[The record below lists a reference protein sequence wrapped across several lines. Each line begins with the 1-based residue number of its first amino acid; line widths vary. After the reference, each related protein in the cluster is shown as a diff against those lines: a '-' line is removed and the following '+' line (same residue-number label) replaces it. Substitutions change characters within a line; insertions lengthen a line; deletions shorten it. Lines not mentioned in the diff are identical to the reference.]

1 MKSAECL
8 LRDADL
14 MGELDV
20 GGVDIPDCPLC
31 TMRHGYGYY
40 LSSVTPVAVLWS
52 EITNLGLNLAS
63 AHTSIA
69 RLVLADGGSIL
80 QDYGTSFSGLQGSLR
95 IHQ

>member
-1 MKSAECL
+1 MLAAFIFRTVRS
-8 LRDADL
+8 
-14 MGELDV
+14 
-20 GGVDIPDCPLC
+20 C

-40 LSSVTPVAVLWS
+40 FSSVTPMAVLQS

-63 AHTSIA
+63 AHVNIA